1 MVNPTKTVTR
11 EEMRELDRR
20 AIEDYGI
27 PGIIL
32 MENAGRNV
40 ALEVLKMLKN
50 DGSIFKI
57 EPTAAILCGK
67 GNNGGDGFVA
77 GRHLYNNGV
86 KVGVYLTAKISN
98 VLPDGDAATN
108 LKVLL
113 NMNLNVKEI
122 CTLDEV
128 GQVLPQLSKY
138 SVIVDAIFGTG
149 LTGVVREP
157 IKSLIEGVNALNIPV
172 VAVDI
177 PSGLDC
183 NTGAVLGA
191 AIKATKTVTL
201 CCPKVGF
208 FQGAGPSCVGEL
220 VTVDIGIPRPLIQ

>member
-1 MVNPTKTVTR
+1 MINPTKTVTR

-40 ALEVLKMLKN
+40 ALEVLKMLKRPHEAN
-50 DGSIFKI
+50 V
-57 EPTAAILCGK
+57 AILCGK
-67 GNNGGDGFVA
+67 GNNGGDGFVV

-86 KVGVYLTAKISN
+86 AVDVYLTTKISTM
-98 VLPDGDAATN
+98 LSDGDAATN
-108 LKVLL
+108 LKILL
-113 NMNLNVKEI
+113 NMNISIKEI
-122 CTLDEV
+122 CAEEEV
-128 GQVLPQLSKY
+128 VQILPQLSKY
-138 SVIVDAIFGTG
+138 TIIVDALFGTG
-149 LTGVVREP
+149 LTGAVREP
-157 IKSLIEGVNALNIPV
+157 IKSLIEGVNVLNVPI

-183 NTGAVLGA
+183 NTGEALGT

-208 FQGAGPSCVGEL
+208 FLNAGPSCVGEL
-220 VTVDIGIPRPLIQ
+220 VTVDIGIPRTLIQ

>member
-1 MVNPTKTVTR
+1 MTNPTKTVTR

-40 ALEVLKMLKN
+40 AFEVLKMLKN
-50 DGSIFKI
+50 T
-57 EPTAAILCGK
+57 PTVAILCGK
-67 GNNGGDGFVA
+67 GNNGGDGFVV
-77 GRHLYNNGV
+77 GRHLYNNRV
-86 KVGVYLTAKISN
+86 TVDVYLTTKISTM
-98 VLPDGDAATN
+98 LSDGDAATN
-108 LKVLL
+108 LKILL
-113 NMNLNVKEI
+113 NMKLNIKEI
-122 CTLDEV
+122 CTVDEV
-128 GQVLPQLSKY
+128 AQVLPQLSKY
-138 SVIVDAIFGTG
+138 TVIVDALFGTG
-149 LTGVVREP
+149 LTGAVREP
-157 IKSLIEGVNALNIPV
+157 IKSLIEGVNVLNVPI

-183 NTGAVLGA
+183 NTGEALGA

>member
-1 MVNPTKTVTR
+1 MINPTKTVTR

-27 PGIIL
+27 PSIIL
-32 MENAGRNV
+32 MENAGKNV
-40 ALEVLKMLKN
+40 ALEILKMLKRPQ
-50 DGSIFKI
+50 
-57 EPTAAILCGK
+57 EAQVAILCGK
-67 GNNGGDGFVA
+67 GNNGGDGFVI

-86 KVGVYLTAKISN
+86 TVNVYLTAKIST
-98 VLPDGDAATN
+98 VLSNGDAATN
-108 LKVLL
+108 LKILL
-113 NMNLNVKEI
+113 NMNLDIKEI
-122 CTLDEV
+122 CTAEEV
-128 GQVLPQLSKY
+128 AQVLPQFSKY
-138 SVIVDAIFGTG
+138 SLIVDALFGTG
-149 LTGVVREP
+149 LTGTVREP
-157 IKSLIEGVNALNIPV
+157 IKTLIEGVNTLNVPI

-191 AIKATKTVTL
+191 AIRATKTVTL

-220 VTVDIGIPRPLIQ
+220 VTADISIPRQLIQ

>member
-1 MVNPTKTVTR
+1 MITPIKTVTR

-32 MENAGRNV
+32 MENAGRGV
-40 ALEVLKMLKN
+40 AIEVLKMLKRPQE
-50 DGSIFKI
+50 SKV
-57 EPTAAILCGK
+57 AILCGK
-67 GNNGGDGFVA
+67 GNNGGDGFVV

-86 KVGVYLTAKISN
+86 TVDVYLTTKISN
-98 VLPDGDAATN
+98 VLSDGDAATN
-108 LKVLL
+108 LKILL
-113 NMNLNVKEI
+113 NMKLNIKEI
-122 CTLDEV
+122 CTVDEV
-128 GQVLPQLSKY
+128 AQVLPQLSKY
-138 SVIVDAIFGTG
+138 SVIVDALFGTG
-149 LTGVVREP
+149 LTGAVREP
-157 IKSLIEGVNALNIPV
+157 IKSMIEGVNKLNIPV

-183 NTGAVLGA
+183 NTGEILGT

-208 FQGAGPSCVGEL
+208 FKNEGPSCVGEL
-220 VTVDIGIPRPLIQ
+220 VTVDISMPRQVIQ

>member
-1 MVNPTKTVTR
+1 MINPTKTVTR

-20 AIEDYGI
+20 AIEDYCI

-40 ALEVLKMLKN
+40 ALEALKMLKKPQE
-50 DGSIFKI
+50 SCV
-57 EPTAAILCGK
+57 AVLCGK
-67 GNNGGDGFVA
+67 GNNGGDGFVI

-86 KVGVYLTAKISN
+86 TVNVYLTTKIST
-98 VLPDGDAATN
+98 VLSNTPEADAATN
-108 LKVLL
+108 LRILL
-113 NMNLNVKEI
+113 NMGLDVKEI
-122 CTLDEV
+122 CTDDEV
-128 GQVLPQLSKY
+128 TQALTQFSKY
-138 SVIVDAIFGTG
+138 TLIVDALFGTG
-149 LTGVVREP
+149 LTGAVREP
-157 IKSLIEGVNALNIPV
+157 IKSLIEGVNTLNVPI

-183 NTGAVLGA
+183 NTGAILGT

-201 CCPKVGF
+201 CCAKVGF

-220 VTVDIGIPRPLIQ
+220 VTADISIPRMLIQ